1 MAKLGKE
8 EFNWENDNDDED
20 EPWKKA
26 HNEWKDRVDHETHA
40 LISPQQFDLAW
51 DESAWEVFMQSTDK
65 EGLRVIAF
73 YEKYWSHSDR
83 DRMVEEAMAM
93 YYVREAYKQM
103 YPGHFKEKYFKF
115 YLERELTD
123 MGIFEEGFQ
132 GFLDAKEN
140 SLYRIPAYRYAR
152 DFYHQVRAWMFT
164 LREDIR
170 REKLL
175 EDFSNH
181 AGTTYT
187 KLAGGHVMGYQPH
200 TLGGNIAECKR
211 ALRAMNR
218 CFEYLSQI
226 KAQEWLDQEKYLYL
240 EEIALEARNAVG
252 IRIVDLRDQ
261 FFELIR
267 H

>member
-1 MAKLGKE
+1 MAKSDN
-8 EFNWENDNDDED
+8 EFNWENENEEED

-26 HNEWKDRVDHETHA
+26 HNEWKNRVEKETHSA
-40 LISPQQFDLAW
+40 ISPHQFDLAW
-51 DESAWEVFMQSTDK
+51 DESAWEVFMQGADK

-93 YYVREAYKQM
+93 YYVREAFKQM

-115 YLERELTD
+115 YLERELSD
-123 MGIFEEGFQ
+123 MGIFDEGFQ

-140 SLYRIPAYRYAR
+140 SLYRIPAYRFTR
-152 DFYHQVRAWMFT
+152 DFFHQIRAWMFT
-164 LREDIR
+164 LRDDIR
-170 REKLL
+170 RDKLIENFL
-175 EDFSNH
+175 H
-181 AGTTYT
+181 HTGTAYT

-218 CFEYLSQI
+218 CLEFLIEIRTRDWIDAEKHLS
-226 KAQEWLDQEKYLYL
+226 LD
-240 EEIALEARNAVG
+240 EIALEARNAVG
-252 IRIVDLRDQ
+252 IRIVDLRNQ
-261 FFELIR
+261 FFELIG